1 MSSKDKVLE
10 FLELNKGTY
19 ISGESLA
26 ESLSLSRTAVWKAVN
41 ELRKSGYEIDAVS
54 NKGYMLGE
62 SNDILSA
69 AGIISCLDSDVQK
82 RYKGKNLIC
91 VYDKVTSTNRLA
103 KELAIA
109 GGEHGSVIIANEQ
122 TTGRGRRDHSFYSP
136 KGGLYM
142 SILLRPEGGS
152 LLGGLQGAPDDSKGV
167 YGDAAGS
174 ADGARPLTPDVVTGA
189 VGNSV
194 IDAIKNLTGISTRL
208 KPINDLFIGDK
219 KVCGILT
226 EAGTEFETGLIQWIV
241 VGIGINFDS
250 DMDSFPEDI
259 KEIATSLFAP
269 GKATVSKNK
278 LAAEIINRII
288 GETMLD
294 C

>member
-26 ESLSLSRTAVWKAVN
+26 ESLALSRTAVWKAVN

-82 RYKGKNLIC
+82 RYKGKDLIC
-91 VYDKVTSTNRLA
+91 VYDTVSSTNRLA

-142 SILLRPEGGS
+142 SILLRPEGGA

-167 YGDAAGS
+167 Y

-226 EAGTEFETGLIQWIV
+226 EAGTEFETGLIQWMV

-288 GETMLD
+288 GETILD

>member
-26 ESLSLSRTAVWKAVN
+26 ESLALSRTAVWKAVN

-82 RYKGKNLIC
+82 RSKGKDLIC
-91 VYDKVTSTNRLA
+91 VYDTVSSTNRLA

-142 SILLRPEGGS
+142 SILLRPEGGA

-167 YGDAAGS
+167 Y

-226 EAGTEFETGLIQWIV
+226 EAGTEFETGLIQWMV

-288 GETMLD
+288 GETILD